1 MDPEVRALVDRLDD
15 RLGRLSSQ
23 MEELH
28 ESVRQVVVVA
38 EADPEMALTKA
49 RKVLESVLRRVW
61 EHFIPNEPIGTRP
74 LEEILQRLQRN
85 GHLPR

>member
-1 MDPEVRALVDRLDD
+1 MDPSVRALVNRLDD

-28 ESVRQVVVVA
+28 ENVRQVVAVA

-49 RKVLESVLRRVW
+49 QGARERAA
-61 EHFIPNEPIGTRP
+61 P
-74 LEEILQRLQRN
+74 RL
-85 GHLPR
+85 GALHP